1 MTSSPTLRLSP
12 ATRLA
17 VAAVLVITA
26 VSRCWTLR
34 TWWTWWRNVG
44 VAAAGMLM
52 ALEGLHQLRD
62 RRAGISVLR

>member
-1 MTSSPTLRLSP
+1 MTSSPTFRLSP

-26 VSRCWTLR
+26 VYGLLDPTNLVDLVA
-34 TWWTWWRNVG
+34 NVG

-62 RRAGISVLR
+62 RRAGVAVLR

>member
-1 MTSSPTLRLSP
+1 MTSSPTFRLSP

-26 VSRCWTLR
+26 VYALLDPTNLVDLVA
-34 TWWTWWRNVG
+34 NVG

-62 RRAGISVLR
+62 RRAGVSVLR